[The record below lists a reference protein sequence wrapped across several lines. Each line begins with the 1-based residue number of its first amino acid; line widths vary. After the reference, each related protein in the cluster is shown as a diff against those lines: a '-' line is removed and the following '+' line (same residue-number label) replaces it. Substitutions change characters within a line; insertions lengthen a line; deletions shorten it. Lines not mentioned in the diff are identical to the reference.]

1 MLAGDLCDR
10 QSHLQPAAHCGHSK
24 SFSDLIRAAQF
35 VATTRANLPR

>member
-35 VATTRANLPR
+35 E